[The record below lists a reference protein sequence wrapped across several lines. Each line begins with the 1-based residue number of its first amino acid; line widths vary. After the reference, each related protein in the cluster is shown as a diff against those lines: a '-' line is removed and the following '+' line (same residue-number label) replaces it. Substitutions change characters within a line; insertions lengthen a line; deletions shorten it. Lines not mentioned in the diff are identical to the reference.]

1 MYKNALCKIFIL
13 GKFNLK
19 SNWTLAPEATENWKI
34 MAQLKAERIVEIFI
48 SHIFGKP
55 LKSFEKSAHSMI
67 FSDVSLTAINK
78 IIRPRPR

>member
-1 MYKNALCKIFIL
+1 MQDFFVFFIL

-48 SHIFGKP
+48 SHISGKP
-55 LKSFEKSAHSMI
+55 LKFFEKSAHVMNPVTSH
-67 FSDVSLTAINK
+67 VLTL
-78 IIRPRPR
+78 IR